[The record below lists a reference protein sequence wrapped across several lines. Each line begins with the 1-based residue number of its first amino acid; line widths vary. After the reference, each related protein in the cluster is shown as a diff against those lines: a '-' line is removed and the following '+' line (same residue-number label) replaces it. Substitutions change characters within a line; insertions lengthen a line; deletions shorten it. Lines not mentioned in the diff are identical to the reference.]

1 MERFPTLESVL
12 QAAAGLAS
20 FLCVYMV
27 AMAFQNY
34 FFANEFPIW
43 YIYRRSSLEGQ
54 GPLNAH
60 IGGAIAPPP
69 PAPPCSAAPVKVQF
83 SLFLDIKVQVLD
95 IKVQFSL
102 FLDIKVQFSLFLD
115 IKVSFL
121 L

>member
-12 QAAAGLAS
+12 QAAAGLGS

-27 AMAFQNY
+27 VMAFQNY

-69 PAPPCSAAPVKVQF
+69 APPCSAAPVKVQF
-83 SLFLDIKVQVLD
+83 SLFLA
-95 IKVQFSL
+95 IKVQF
-102 FLDIKVQFSLFLD
+102 LDSKVQFS
-115 IKVSFL
+115 VS
-121 L
+121 